1 MSQKLADLYLDI
13 LDTVPDNVR
22 MRQPLEQ
29 ELAQAMTHGHHACI
43 RGFARIGKTT
53 LLGGTL
59 RAACQRTE
67 GAAIVTPLHAEE
79 KMTLSSALTQV
90 STQVSQFLQ
99 RVGATELKVDPQY
112 PLAILGELAAPL
124 FVGVD
129 NILALSS
136 LPASDAQTF
145 LSRMLTT
152 PKNVKVCLVA
162 QRHPACDEWTESVL
176 REHTNVVS
184 VFVPALSDEEL
195 VQLIQPAAESCKT
208 PFSDEALGA
217 LAQASGNRPSELLSF
232 AALVAGTVDEGFQ
245 GAILV
250 EQVEALLSV
259 DRLSESE
266 IGQSLVR
273 ELLATLVGAMNADER
288 KLIEVVAA
296 GGEAEIAEMA
306 MISLQQ
312 GTFLLEGDQ
321 PQLNGV
327 LMEIVAR
334 AVAEGEIKVSVE

>member
-1 MSQKLADLYLDI
+1 MSQKLADLYLDL

-22 MRQPLEQ
+22 MRQALEQ

-43 RGFARIGKTT
+43 RGFPRIGKTT

-59 RAACQRTE
+59 RAACRRTE

-79 KMTLSSALTQV
+79 KMTLSTALGQV
-90 STQVSQFLQ
+90 ATQVSQFLQ
-99 RVGATELKVDPQY
+99 RVGASELKVDAQN
-112 PLAILGELAAPL
+112 PLAVLSDLAAPL
-124 FVGVD
+124 FVGID
-129 NILALSS
+129 NLVALSS
-136 LPASDAQTF
+136 LSAADAQTF
-145 LSRMLTT
+145 LSRLLTT

-162 QRHPACDEWTESVL
+162 QRHPACDDWTEAAL
-176 REHTNVVS
+176 REHANVVS

-195 VQLIQPAAESCKT
+195 VQLIQPSAESCKT

-217 LAQASGNRPSELLSF
+217 LALASGNRPSELLAM
-232 AALVAGTVDEGFQ
+232 AALVAGTVDEEFQ

-250 EQVEALLSV
+250 EQVEALLSIEK
-259 DRLSESE
+259 LSESE
-266 IGQSLVR
+266 IGQALVR

-296 GGEAEIAEMA
+296 GGEAEIAESA

-327 LMEIVAR
+327 LLEVVAR
-334 AVAEGEIKVSVE
+334 AVADGEIKVSVE